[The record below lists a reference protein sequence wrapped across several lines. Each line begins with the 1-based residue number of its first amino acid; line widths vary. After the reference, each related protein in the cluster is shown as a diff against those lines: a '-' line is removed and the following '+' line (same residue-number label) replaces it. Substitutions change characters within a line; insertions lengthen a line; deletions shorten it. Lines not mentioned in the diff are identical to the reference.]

1 MLKLLITVFI
11 YGCLALNC
19 NCYANINSERDSIS
33 REREVNDLYD
43 GDINQVDDKR
53 NYETPNDESWPRES
67 DEDDDVYDDF
77 QRDAEV
83 AENEDDDEPTTHFSY
98 KKELMDA
105 IYHGKRA
112 DQGMGYDLFL
122 DLNCGISF

>member
-67 DEDDDVYDDF
+67 DGGGKLESQRTYFMYYVYH
-77 QRDAEV
+77 V
-83 AENEDDDEPTTHFSY
+83 V
-98 KKELMDA
+98 
-105 IYHGKRA
+105 
-112 DQGMGYDLFL
+112 
-122 DLNCGISF
+122 